1 MSTELQKQINF
12 QLRNNELT
20 FLSQRALKVNRNKK
34 ERISF
39 LFDTSNTEFHSR
51 KGVKPDNRIPIYE
64 DLGRLR
70 YLAEEGLMELESLNP
85 RISHESFN
93 EFFEN
98 TDVPSIQMLT
108 KQEAGE
114 MLRKL
119 ERLIDFLVP
128 YFLLESTKICIEYL
142 IQAYDINVLLGEYLF
157 YSFLPYH
164 DMAEF
169 CQLIRTL
176 DIPENSEIKGL
187 VDSIK
192 TTRTVITSRSYL
204 SSILIRNPAL
214 FKNIVVFWE
223 KRLETFQLTK
233 NIPLTNLITWLVIEI
248 IEDLSRSKDLKN
260 LHIFLENIIE
270 IIIFGTCLK
279 GSQYEELRSTGYCIL
294 YKLSTPLLSISNE
307 TQVRIIDELFKSI
320 SRNQTYSPNYLSETI
335 LLMNHI
341 LTQFGTLTHY
351 EYLDYE
357 ISEFIIEN
365 QAIFISTFKQLSEW
379 ESDFLQILALIT
391 KSIINFGVNQDQS
404 FSRPCLNFIE
414 SILNCLGGSSSLL
427 LMDER
432 QSKMIKV
439 IILSLIDVYSQDQI
453 QNPFFGNII
462 KILHTNYPSELL
474 SALSFSL
481 NVSSSPQSQL
491 FELKEKAQMFVDI
504 VLKEEEAKSDSG
516 ILQSKEGESSRM
528 FLTLLNSQDTSV
540 LNSCLDMIISLIK
553 KSSKNPSEM
562 TQFEKRV
569 FELSLRHFLGSL
581 NDESGKQNNF
591 GEESALKILSLPQT
605 IEISK
610 FLDLEDIPSQDQG
623 HHDLKKQW
631 RVNLIFKSFLFYF
644 KSKIT
649 SGYSTLIKYFSK
661 EISSQLSLKDHQNG
675 NFNIEAMIM
684 ESTFSHIFGQNFETN
699 LMELFKSFSIIL
711 ENDAYELKNQMNNL
725 DVILMENSDIFI
737 PLFNLISHENLS
749 FPQDLKKVST
759 RLLALMY
766 KNDQINAYFKQ
777 ILFKSSVNCLE
788 ISLILLSLK
797 KLNLDLRSSYLLPNH
812 SFSKFG
818 IYLNNDQEIISL
830 LETLYYKFYYYIS
843 SAIRPLKNDKKMS
856 NQFVGIYIL
865 IIFRSTLQI
874 VSSRRDNFI
883 LYYKLLNI
891 SLVDTLDIG
900 ILSTNNLGLPLF
912 QIINSC
918 FDSNHEKRNKKIL
931 ILVINLTRNLFNIL
945 SQSGSASFNLDY
957 LNNDQSYS
965 IFYGKNVYLDTL
977 ISHSYS
983 FLEIITSKLP
993 ILQDSK
999 NNTFSVSN
1007 LLEIL
1012 YSILSYAIIPA
1023 FVDQKSISIKMAS
1036 FRLCKA
1042 IQDKLNPI
1050 NIEKVFGNSNLK
1062 FSDILLSYNN
1072 SIDTGTDFNYPNNH
1086 LRSCYLNKFG
1096 PKIHQVL
1103 EVIDS
1108 LLNHQSEVIVEN
1120 NFQNLFEIIFRDNN
1134 KSINIPGTLL
1144 LLNLVMTFE
1153 MAFSSKFIQEIDLKY
1168 TLLSDYVRKNFIF
1181 GSIDSNYH
1189 EILINITKSFLI
1201 KNEYIDQHIIIGL
1214 SFLKQGIDNLVNY
1227 IDKQEQI
1234 DTIKELILE
1243 YLNIIQ
1249 RFEKEFQYFVLIKE
1263 INLAKQVFC
1272 EILLTFLNEKITKY
1286 LKNDH
1291 EFASF
1296 VVGIISQIIQYS
1308 PESIKK
1314 VSLSQYIQSKSLER
1328 LDLLIYSLLEYCIK
1342 DEDSKRSNSNFKLN
1356 NDSDTVFNEQI
1367 ILEWI
1372 YCDLNLVNIEI
1383 LNDQKEV
1390 EYTFNKDLICQTL
1403 RYLEI
1408 NRNRLK
1414 RNHHE
1419 EMDLDILF
1427 KTEIYLIRILDFGI
1441 KLRYTQFKDLEPILN
1456 YFEIT
1461 EETNNRVE
1469 ISKFILNPMIISS
1482 ITSLFSSIK
1491 IKSKDKD
1498 SIDHSKSYFKICK
1511 ILFSIYM
1518 NLAKNTQGGI
1528 DQKNYTIKSTF
1539 YSLNLFVNHSLQD
1552 CIYFDHSSKERM
1564 KGILFKI
1571 LISEQIKEIVET
1583 NKFNQIHE
1591 ILNFMEKLHN
1601 DVIYCQNIQRF
1612 KKSQG
1617 IFMIIRYYLNM
1628 NQDSQSEDLE
1638 QLIKHLL
1645 KNQLFDTRTNV
1656 YKDLLLNVQNEME
1669 ILMKFE
1675 DHDHNN
1681 HGFET
1686 RKVIL
1691 DNLIL
1696 MTKTIIYFLNK
1707 TLLNTEIKSN
1717 ESQDLLEL
1725 FDSLIL
1731 IKTLMNKKIL
1741 KKLGTVL
1748 KNNETDLEINEKLK
1762 SRIDKLEKE
1771 YLINSIR
1778 FDKDFQHYDNE
1789 EYVIK
1794 TIQKDID
1801 QLIQSIIEDDSMKKY
1816 LIVHWDLSKDSGF
1829 EVLKNLRKRFYSLL
1843 ISNKIDSLGIILK
1856 ESLDKKLKIS
1866 IDFRSSSINNHDQV
1880 KQESNI
1886 FNTIQYLLD
1895 IMISSKEFKNSFKY
1909 RSKTQKDLHV
1919 LDENMDTG
1927 TESESEE
1934 NEKEDLRSKL
1944 KLWIKNW
1951 YIIDLILKVVKTQG
1965 EERQKDQFNKLIFSK
1980 IMSFYSS
1987 QENIHDGYGIVFK
2000 IPLIQNFLLEKISRL
2015 EKTDTITIL
2024 NEIQIILEDT
2034 IRTIKLLNSNSNI
2047 FEYIHILEDR
2057 KIKSILISMITSSY
2071 KDLDNDGNDEF
2082 KTRKALLLPYLALLS
2097 TLLSLNIG
2105 SVMMNAEIRKEILI
2119 NVLLHDSM
2127 VPYYDL
2133 NILTN
2138 LLKSERVRKSK
2149 FNARKEKYKQD
2160 KSLENHLED
2169 LTMLDKNKSNSNHKL
2184 NFYLEE
2190 LDKNINSSS
2199 GMLIE
2204 GGTLENYLVRIL
2216 LIYCNLTSSPTSHSY
2231 NEDFVGGY
2239 SQVLKE
2245 ISSELFS
2252 RLNLEEGTGIKKI
2265 LKDHGINIYYSKLT
2279 NLVLI
2284 VSFSLNF
2291 MDAGKL
2297 ITEKSFIERFS
2308 QFYLLLV
2315 NLLIINFSKLHS
2327 IKETE
2332 LKILEEDSTDSKIGN
2347 GLEKL
2352 SGRKRTEEEK
2362 DDNYNRRNNMKS
2374 NNNNNREKEESLNSF
2389 ISNIFGVDVLL
2400 SHGCVNPKWFDLDI
2414 KDLKKLSNLKSNNS
2428 FTNLKIWKLESSI
2441 STLISVFVLKLN
2453 AKRLKEFILL
2463 IKRLIHRN
2471 GESFLSKVSSMTKKS
2486 DDSKTASNSDKK
2498 AIKDLYE
2505 EISSSESSTLIKD
2518 IYSCRIWILI
2528 LLAVFESTGEYGIYC
2543 LIDDVALDVKSICD
2557 LTQMNALT
2565 CVQNITISQYR
2576 NIHSP
2581 SKRSPNHQQIANLS
2595 HLDNELGWYWYHL
2608 GIYNLILI
2616 KIIYLNLSVQNE
2628 ESKDVPNSI
2637 EDYLVNPIV
2646 TNLDMF
2652 ALFEPGSTRNLT
2664 GCGKQWDLILS
2675 DIWIHSIRCFRSNDL
2690 ILAGIIRL
2698 LVNKIRNG
2706 NDQVR
2711 MFSAEVLLKLWKDE
2725 ICSITILSHL
2735 SDILPTIK
2743 ELLSDH
2749 SEEMINITKSII
2761 KKIEERTGED
2771 ISKQLC

>member
-20 FLSQRALKVNRNKK
+20 FLSQRVLKVNRNKK

-39 LFDTSNTEFHSR
+39 LFDTSNTEFHSK
-51 KGVKPDNRIPIYE
+51 KGVKADNRIPIYE

-70 YLAEEGLMELESLNP
+70 YLAEQGLMELESLNP
-85 RISHESFN
+85 RISHEAFN

-98 TDVPSIQMLT
+98 TDIPSIQMLT
-108 KQEAGE
+108 KQEASE
-114 MLRKL
+114 LLRKL
-119 ERLIDFLVP
+119 ERFIDFLVP
-128 YFLLESTKICIEYL
+128 HFLLESAKICIEYL

-176 DIPENSEIKGL
+176 DIPENSVIKGL

-204 SSILIRNPAL
+204 SSILIRNPVL
-214 FKNIVVFWE
+214 FKNIVTFWE
-223 KRLETFQLTK
+223 KRLEIFQLTK
-233 NIPLTNLITWLVIEI
+233 NIPLNNLITWLVIEI

-260 LHIFLENIIE
+260 LHVFLENIIE

-294 YKLSTPLLSISNE
+294 YKLSTPLLPLSNE
-307 TQVRIIDELFKSI
+307 TQVRMIDELFKSI
-320 SRNQTYSPNYLSETI
+320 SRNQTYSLNYLSETI
-335 LLMNHI
+335 LLMNHM
-341 LTQFGTLTHY
+341 LTQFGTLNHF
-351 EYLDYE
+351 EYLDSE
-357 ISEFIIEN
+357 ISEFIINN
-365 QAIFISTFKQLSEW
+365 QATFISTFKQLSEW
-379 ESDFLQILALIT
+379 ECDFLQILTLIT
-391 KSIINFGVNQDQS
+391 KSIINFAINQDQS

-414 SILNCLGGSSSLL
+414 SILNCLGDSSSLL

-453 QNPFFGNII
+453 ENPFFGNII
-462 KILHTNYPSELL
+462 KILNTNYPSELL

-481 NVSSSPQSQL
+481 NVSSSPQSKL

-504 VLKEEEAKSDSG
+504 VLKEEESKSDSG
-516 ILQSKEGESSRM
+516 ALQSKEGESSRM
-528 FLTLLNSQDTSV
+528 FLNLLNSQDTSV
-540 LNSCLDMIISLIK
+540 LNSCLDMIINLIK
-553 KSSKNPSEM
+553 KSSKNPSDM
-562 TQFEKRV
+562 TQFEKRI
-569 FELSLRHFLGSL
+569 FELSLRHFLGSF
-581 NDESGKQNNF
+581 NDDSGKQNNF
-591 GEESALKILSLPQT
+591 GEEFALKILSLPQT

-610 FLDLEDIPSQDQG
+610 FLDLEYIPSQDQG
-623 HHDLKKQW
+623 HHDHLKQW
-631 RVNLIFKSFLFYF
+631 RINLIFKSFLFYF

-649 SGYSTLIKYFSK
+649 SGYSTLLKYFSK
-661 EISSQLSLKDHQNG
+661 EISSELSLKDHQNG

-684 ESTFSHIFGQNFETN
+684 ESTFFHIFGQNFETN
-699 LMELFKSFSIIL
+699 IIELFKSFTIIL
-711 ENDAYELKNQMNNL
+711 ENDTFELKNQMNNL
-725 DVILMENSDIFI
+725 DAILMENSDIFI
-737 PLFNLISHENLS
+737 PLLTLISHENFS
-749 FPQDLKKVST
+749 FSQDLKKASA

-777 ILFKSSVNCLE
+777 ILFKSSINCLE

-818 IYLNNDQEIISL
+818 IYLNNDQETISL

-843 SAIRPLKNDKKMS
+843 SAIKLFKSDKKIS
-856 NQFVGIYIL
+856 NKLVGTYIL
-865 IIFRSTLQI
+865 IILRSTLQI
-874 VSSRRDNFI
+874 VSSRRDNFV

-900 ILSTNNLGLPLF
+900 ILSTNYLGLPLF
-912 QIINSC
+912 QMINSC
-918 FDSNHEKRNKKIL
+918 FDSNHEKRNKKISN
-931 ILVINLTRNLFNIL
+931 LVINLTINLFNIL
-945 SQSGSASFNLDY
+945 SKSESASFNLDY
-957 LNNDQSYS
+957 LNNDPSYS
-965 IFYGKNVYLDTL
+965 IFYGKNVYSDTL

-993 ILQDSK
+993 ISQDSE
-999 NNTFSVSN
+999 NNTFSISN

-1050 NIEKVFGNSNLK
+1050 NFEKLFGNSNLK
-1062 FSDILLSYNN
+1062 FSQILLNYYNSN
-1072 SIDTGTDFNYPNNH
+1072 DNGNGIDNGIDFNYSNTH
-1086 LRSCYLNKFG
+1086 LRSCYLNKSG

-1103 EVIDS
+1103 QVIDS
-1108 LLNHQSEVIVEN
+1108 LLDHQSEVIVEN
-1120 NFQNLFEIIFRDNN
+1120 NFQNIFEIIFRDNN
-1134 KSINIPGTLL
+1134 KSSATLL
-1144 LLNLVMTFE
+1144 ILNLVMTFE
-1153 MAFSSKFIQEIDLKY
+1153 MVFTNQFNQEIDLNY
-1168 TLLSDYVRKNFIF
+1168 AILSNYVRNNFIF

-1189 EILINITKSFLI
+1189 EILINISQSFLI
-1201 KNEYIDQHIIIGL
+1201 KNEYIVNHVIIGL

-1227 IDKQEQI
+1227 IDKQEHT
-1234 DTIKELILE
+1234 DAIKQLINE
-1243 YLNIIQ
+1243 YLNIIKK
-1249 RFEKEFQYFVLIKE
+1249 FEKEFQYFVLIKE
-1263 INLAKQVFC
+1263 SNLAKQIFF
-1272 EILLTFLNEKITKY
+1272 EILLTFLNEKITQY

-1296 VVGIISQIIQYS
+1296 VVGIISQIIQFS

-1314 VSLSQYIQSKSLER
+1314 VSLSQYIQSNSLER

-1342 DEDSKRSNSNFKLN
+1342 DEYSKRSNSNSKLN
-1356 NDSDTVFNEQI
+1356 SDSDTVFNEQI

-1383 LNDQKEV
+1383 LNNQKEV
-1390 EYTFNKDLICQTL
+1390 EYRFNKDLICQAL

-1414 RNHHE
+1414 GNYHE

-1461 EETNNRVE
+1461 EETNKRIEV
-1469 ISKFILNPMIISS
+1469 SKFILNPMIISS
-1482 ITSLFSSIK
+1482 ITSLFSSIQ
-1491 IKSKDKD
+1491 IKSKNKD
-1498 SIDHSKSYFKICK
+1498 SVDHSKSYFKICK

-1528 DQKNYTIKSTF
+1528 EQKNYTIKSTF

-1564 KGILFKI
+1564 KGLLFKI

-1583 NKFNQIHE
+1583 NKFNQINE

-1601 DVIYCQNIQRF
+1601 DVIYCQNKQRF
-1612 KKSQG
+1612 KKNQG

-1638 QLIKHLL
+1638 QFIKHLL
-1645 KNQLFDTRTNV
+1645 KNQLLDKRTHV
-1656 YKDLLLNVQNEME
+1656 YRDLLVNIQNEME

-1675 DHDHNN
+1675 DHDHKS
-1681 HGFET
+1681 HGIET
-1686 RKVIL
+1686 RKVVL
-1691 DNLIL
+1691 ENLIL

-1707 TLLNTEIKSN
+1707 TLLNDEIKSN

-1725 FDSLIL
+1725 FDKLIL

-1771 YLINSIR
+1771 HLINSIGL
-1778 FDKDFQHYDNE
+1778 DKDFHHYDNE
-1789 EYVIK
+1789 EHVIK
-1794 TIQKDID
+1794 SIQKDID

-1816 LIVHWDLSKDSGF
+1816 LIIHWDLSKDSGF
-1829 EVLKNLRKRFYSLL
+1829 QVLKNLRRRFYSLL
-1843 ISNKIDSLGIILK
+1843 LSNKIDSLGIILK

-1866 IDFRSSSINNHDQV
+1866 LDFRSSINNHDHL
-1880 KQESNI
+1880 KQKSNI

-1895 IMISSKEFKNSFKY
+1895 IMISGKEFQNK
-1909 RSKTQKDLHV
+1909 SKTQQDLHL
-1919 LDENMDTG
+1919 LDESMDTG

-1934 NEKEDLRSKL
+1934 NDKEDLRSKL

-1951 YIIDLILKVVKTQG
+1951 YIMDLIFKVVKVQ
-1965 EERQKDQFNKLIFSK
+1965 EEKQKDQFNKLIFSK
-1980 IMSFYSS
+1980 ILSFYNSPES
-1987 QENIHDGYGIVFK
+1987 VNDGYGIVFK
-2000 IPLIQNFLLEKISRL
+2000 IPLIQNFLLDKISIL
-2015 EKTDTITIL
+2015 EKTDTISIL

-2047 FEYIHILEDR
+2047 FEYIHILQDR
-2057 KIKSILISMITSSY
+2057 KVKSILISMITSSY
-2071 KDLDNDGNDEF
+2071 KDLDNVENDEF
-2082 KTRKALLLPYLALLS
+2082 NTKKALLLPYLALLNA
-2097 TLLSLNIG
+2097 LLTSNIG

-2119 NVLLHDSM
+2119 NVLLNDSM
-2127 VPYYDL
+2127 VPHFDL
-2133 NILTN
+2133 SGLTN
-2138 LLKSERVRKSK
+2138 LLKSERMGKSK
-2149 FNARKEKYKQD
+2149 FNSRKEKYKQD
-2160 KSLENHLED
+2160 KSSENNLED
-2169 LTMLDKNKSNSNHKL
+2169 LAMLDKKNNSNHKL
-2184 NFYLEE
+2184 NFYLQE
-2190 LDKNINSSS
+2190 LDKNINSSR
-2199 GMLIE
+2199 GMSIE
-2204 GGTLENYLVRIL
+2204 GGNLENYLVRIL

-2231 NEDFVGGY
+2231 NEDFIGVY
-2239 SQVLKE
+2239 SQILKE

-2291 MDAGKL
+2291 MDADKL

-2332 LKILEEDSTDSKIGN
+2332 LKILEEDSNIGN
-2347 GLEKL
+2347 NSSEKL

-2362 DDNYNRRNNMKS
+2362 DDNYNRRNNIS
-2374 NNNNNREKEESLNSF
+2374 NINSSRRKEESLNSF
-2389 ISNIFGVDVLL
+2389 ISNIFGVDVL
-2400 SHGCVNPKWFDLDI
+2400 STHGYVNSKWFDLDI
-2414 KDLKKLSNLKSNNS
+2414 KDLKKLSSLKLNS
-2428 FTNLKIWKLESSI
+2428 SSTHLKIWKLESSI
-2441 STLISVFVLKLN
+2441 STLVSVFVLKLN
-2453 AKRLKEFILL
+2453 AKRLREFILL

-2486 DDSKTASNSDKK
+2486 DDSKTANNSDKK

-2505 EISSSESSTLIKD
+2505 EITSSESSTLIKD
-2518 IYSCRIWILI
+2518 IYSCRIWVLI
-2528 LLAVFESTGEYGIYC
+2528 LLAVFESTGEYGIHC

-2616 KIIYLNLSVQNE
+2616 KIIYLNLSLQNE

-2652 ALFEPGSTRNLT
+2652 ALFEPSSTRDLA

-2698 LVNKIRNG
+2698 LANKIRNG

-2711 MFSAEVLLKLWKDE
+2711 MFSAQVLLKLWKDE

-2749 SEEMINITKSII
+2749 SEEMINTTKSII